1 MEFGARIQGL
11 FENLGSGDWYVG
23 KNIGM
28 QPGQANAILAAG
40 GPAAT
45 ALAFLLRSKG
55 TPEAE
60 IAAASQ
66 PIYIVDKPSTA
77 DLQDWARKQ
86 GYKRKQDLTP
96 LYIGLGVLAV
106 ILVMKK

>member
-1 MEFGARIQGL
+1 MAFGDRIRGL
-11 FENLGSGDWYVG
+11 FDNLAAGDWYLG
-23 KNIGM
+23 KNVGL
-28 QPGQANAILAAG
+28 QPGQANEILAKG

-45 ALAFLLRSKG
+45 TLAFLLRSKG

-60 IAAASQ
+60 IAAATQ
-66 PIYIVDKPSTA
+66 PIVIQAPAQK
-77 DLQDWARKQ
+77 
-86 GYKRKQDLTP
+86 KQDLTP

>member
-1 MEFGARIQGL
+1 MAFGDRIKGL
-11 FENLGSGDWYVG
+11 FDNLGSGDWYLG
-23 KNIGM
+23 KNAGL
-28 QPGQANAILAAG
+28 QPGQANAILAKG

-55 TPEAE
+55 TPESE
-60 IAAASQ
+60 IASASQ
-66 PIYIVDKPSTA
+66 TPIVIQAPAQK
-77 DLQDWARKQ
+77 
-86 GYKRKQDLTP
+86 KQDLTP